1 MTVRRPKLLKHNG
14 RWLLVVL
21 AIVCVLGAT
30 IWFSQASWRQVLASW
45 TGEEGLKEQ
54 IKGTLALAYL
64 KLTQP
69 ALNTEPLT
77 PMPYT
82 GLCPYGVNTFLE
94 QEVEVAKVER
104 SLQMI
109 SQAGFC
115 WIRQEF
121 PWEDIEISAKG
132 DFWDHKWDV
141 DAWAKYDRI
150 VNLAAQYNVQI
161 IARLD
166 HPPAW
171 SRKVGNAAGWTMAP
185 PDDYNDFGDYVYAVV
200 SRYKGKIHYYQI
212 WNEPNIYPEWGDQ
225 PTDPA
230 AYVKLLQIAY
240 KRAKEADP
248 NCVIIAA
255 ALAQTTEETPLE
267 FGPRNMSDLLY
278 LDKMYQSGLAGN
290 YDIMGAMVY
299 GLWTGPNDL
308 RTSSD
313 RTNFSRVQLLR
324 QIMVEHGDAAKPIWA
339 SEVGWNTQ
347 PITMTDA
354 VPYGRV
360 SSELQAKYA
369 VEAYQRAARE
379 WPWMGVMNYWFLRRP
394 SDAEVNQPWY
404 YFRMLEPDFSPLPV
418 YTALAGLATQPKVV
432 MPGYFQEDHW
442 ALRYVGDWQLIQDD
456 KAVLGAYQHGDQG
469 AEVSFTFEGT
479 DLEIIAYKPAPGSEL
494 QVTIDGKA
502 PKIIRPASN
511 SVSETVKILIARALP
526 PGQHSVTIQ
535 VVTGIF
541 NFDGL
546 IVRQTPRRLG
556 LWVSA
561 AVLLVIVSVL
571 VFLRIRRGSRGTQG

>member
-1 MTVRRPKLLKHNG
+1 MTTNRQELKKRNG
-14 RWLLVVL
+14 RWLFVVL
-21 AIVCVLGAT
+21 AMVGVIGAA
-30 IWFSQASWRQVLASW
+30 IWLSQASWRHLLASW
-45 TGEEGLKEQ
+45 TGEEDLKEQ

-64 KLTQP
+64 KLSQP
-69 ALNTEPLT
+69 AVKTEPLT
-77 PMPYT
+77 PMPFT

-94 QEVEVAKVER
+94 QEVEVTKIER
-104 SLQMI
+104 SLQML
-109 SQAGFC
+109 SQSGFC

-132 DFWDHKWDV
+132 DYWDHKWDV

-150 VNLAAQYNVQI
+150 VNLAAQNNVQI

-166 HPPAW
+166 RPPAW
-171 SRKVGNAAGWTMAP
+171 SRKMGSAPGWTMAP
-185 PDDYNDFGDYVYAVV
+185 PDSYEDFGDYVYAVV
-200 SRYKGKIHYYQI
+200 SRYRGRIRYYQI

-230 AYVKLLQIAY
+230 AYVKLIQIAY

-278 LDKMYQSGLAGN
+278 LDKMYQAGLAGN

-308 RTSSD
+308 RTSRD
-313 RTNFSRVQLLR
+313 RANFSRVQLLR

-347 PITMTDA
+347 PVTMTEA

-360 SSELQAKYA
+360 SSEQQAQYA

-394 SDAEVNQPWY
+394 SDAEANQSWY

-418 YTALAGLATQPKVV
+418 YTALGGLATQPRAV

-442 ALRYVGDWQLIQDD
+442 ALRYLGNWQLVQDI

-479 DLEIIAYKPAPGSEL
+479 DLEIIDYKPALATEL
-494 QVTIDGKA
+494 QVIIDGKA
-502 PKIIRPASN
+502 PKTIRLAGN
-511 SVSETVKILIARALP
+511 SASETEKINIARALP
-526 PGQHSVTIQ
+526 AGRHQIRMQ
-535 VVTGIF
+535 VVIGTL
-541 NFDGL
+541 NLDSL
-546 IVRQTPRRLG
+546 VVRQTPRRFG
-556 LWVSA
+556 LWLSA
-561 AVLLVIVSVL
+561 AALLVLISIL
-571 VFLRIRRGSRGTQG
+571 VFVRIRRGSRGS

>member
-1 MTVRRPKLLKHNG
+1 MAVSHRKLSHAS
-14 RWLLVVL
+14 RSLLLVL
-21 AIVCVLGAT
+21 AILGVIGIG
-30 IWFSQASWRQVLASW
+30 IWLSQASWRPLLASW
-45 TGEEGLKEQ
+45 TGEEDLKEQ

-64 KLTQP
+64 RLSQP
-69 ALNTEPLT
+69 SPETAPLT

-82 GLCPYGVNTFLE
+82 GLCPYGANTFLE
-94 QEVEVAKVER
+94 QEVEIAKIER
-104 SLQMI
+104 SLQML
-109 SQAGFC
+109 SQSGFC
-115 WIRQEF
+115 WIRQMF

-132 DFWDHKWDV
+132 DYWDHKWDV

-150 VNLAAQYNVQI
+150 VNLAAQYDIQI

-166 HPPAW
+166 RPPAW
-171 SRKVGNAAGWTMAP
+171 SRKMGSATGWTMAP
-185 PDDYNDFGDYVYAVV
+185 PDNYEDFGDFVYAVV
-200 SRYKGKIHYYQI
+200 SRYRGRIRYYQI

-255 ALAQTTEETPLE
+255 ALAQTIEETPLE

-278 LDKMYQSGLAGN
+278 LEKMYQAGLAGN

-308 RTSSD
+308 RTSRD
-313 RTNFSRVQLLR
+313 RANFSRVQLLR

-347 PITMTDA
+347 PITMTEA

-360 SSELQAKYA
+360 SNEQQAQYT
-369 VEAYQRAARE
+369 VEAYQRAARD
-379 WPWMGVMNYWFLRRP
+379 WPWMGVMSYWFLRRP
-394 SDAEVNQPWY
+394 SDAEATQPWY

-418 YTALAGLATQPKVV
+418 YAALSTLATQPKVV

-442 ALRYVGDWQLIQDD
+442 ALLYQGDWQLIQDD
-456 KAVLGAYQHGDQG
+456 RAVLGAYRLGDQG
-469 AEVSFTFEGT
+469 SEIGFMFEGT
-479 DLEIIAYKPAPGSEL
+479 DLDIVVYKPGLDTEL
-494 QVTIDGKA
+494 AVIIDGQA
-502 PKIIRPASN
+502 PKTIRITGNAALE
-511 SVSETVKILIARALP
+511 SVNARIAHALPVGRHDVKIK
-526 PGQHSVTIQ
+526 
-535 VVTGIF
+535 VVTGSL

-546 IVRQTPRRLG
+546 IAQQTPRRVG
-556 LWVSA
+556 LKFSIA
-561 AVLLVIVSVL
+561 ALLLLVCLL
-571 VFLRIRRGSRGTQG
+571 VVVRIRRGLRGNKG

>member
-1 MTVRRPKLLKHNG
+1 MTTNRQKLKKSNG
-14 RWLLVVL
+14 RWLFVVL
-21 AIVCVLGAT
+21 AIIVVIGAA
-30 IWFSQASWRQVLASW
+30 IWLSQAPWRQLLASW
-45 TGEEGLKEQ
+45 TGEEDLKEQ

-64 KLTQP
+64 KLSQP
-69 ALNTEPLT
+69 APKTEPLT
-77 PMPYT
+77 PMPFT

-94 QEVEVAKVER
+94 QEVEVTKIER
-104 SLQMI
+104 SLQML

-150 VNLAAQYNVQI
+150 VSLAAQYNVQI

-166 HPPAW
+166 RPPTW
-171 SRKVGNAAGWTMAP
+171 SRKMGNAPGWTMAP
-185 PDDYNDFGDYVYAVV
+185 PDNYDDFGDYVYAVV
-200 SRYKGKIHYYQI
+200 SRYRGHIRYYQI

-230 AYVKLLQIAY
+230 AYVNLLQIAY

-278 LDKMYQSGLAGN
+278 LEKMYLAGLAGN

-308 RTSSD
+308 RTSRD

-347 PITMTDA
+347 PVTMTEG

-360 SSELQAKYA
+360 SSEQQARYA

-394 SDAEVNQPWY
+394 SDAEANQPWY

-418 YTALAGLATQPKVV
+418 YPALGGLATQPKVV

-442 ALRYVGDWQLIQDD
+442 ALRYLGRWQLIQDNE
-456 KAVLGAYQHGDQG
+456 AVLGNYQRGDQG
-469 AEVSFTFEGT
+469 AEVSFTLEGT
-479 DLEIIAYKPAPGSEL
+479 DLEIIAYKPALATEL
-494 QVTIDGKA
+494 QVIIDGKT
-502 PKIIRPASN
+502 PKAIRLTGN
-511 SVSETVKILIARALP
+511 SVSQTEKISIARALP
-526 PGQHSVTIQ
+526 TGRHDVKIE
-535 VVTGIF
+535 VVTGTL

-546 IVRQTPRRLG
+546 VVWQTPRRFG
-556 LWVSA
+556 LWLSA
-561 AVLLVIVSVL
+561 AALLVLISIL
-571 VFLRIRRGSRGTQG
+571 VFLRIRRGSRGS